1 MKKYTTLN
9 FTGDVYMI
17 HSDLASGNSK
27 EEIEN
32 IPYRHI
38 RIVLDYSVQWLNILA
53 HREAMGTPMTAN
65 EKENYN
71 KMVSFYDGSYI
82 PPAGQVHTEWFPPAD
97 GKPPR
102 TVKKTFDGVQT
113 LKAGYEE
120 VKGVG
125 TWLDG

>member
-9 FTGDVYMI
+9 LEDYVYQI
-17 HSDLASGNSK
+17 HPNLVEGNSK
-27 EEIEN
+27 QEIEN
-32 IPYRHI
+32 APHRYI

-82 PPAGQVHTEWFPPAD
+82 PPTGQVYTKW
-97 GKPPR
+97 KP
-102 TVKKTFDGVQT
+102 TGAVTKTFDGVQT

-120 VKGVG
+120 INGTG
-125 TWLDG
+125 TWQDGQ